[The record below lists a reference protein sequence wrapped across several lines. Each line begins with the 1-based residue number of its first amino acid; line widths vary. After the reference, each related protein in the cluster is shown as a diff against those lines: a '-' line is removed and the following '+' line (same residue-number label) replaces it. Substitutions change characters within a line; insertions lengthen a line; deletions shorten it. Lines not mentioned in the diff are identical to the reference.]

1 MPNRRGRA
9 IAAGKYGFGVS
20 YVLAV
25 TWVAKPGEEE
35 EVAGLLRELSASAET
50 EPGCLQFKV
59 HRALDDR
66 RRFLL
71 YEVYRDEAG
80 FEAHQQTEHF
90 KRLVLGQGLPL
101 LEKRERLYYEPL

>member
-1 MPNRRGRA
+1 
-9 IAAGKYGFGVS
+9 VS

-35 EVAGLLRELSASAET
+35 QVADLLRELATAAET

-59 HRALDDR
+59 HRSLDDQ

-80 FEAHQQTEHF
+80 FEAHQQTAHF
-90 KRLVLGQGLPL
+90 KRLVLAQGLPL
-101 LEKRERLYYEPL
+101 LEKRERLHYEPL